1 MGLLAGLGSASVLIF
16 GLTAGVFVDRM
27 RRRPILIATDLG
39 RAALL
44 CSVPI
49 AAAYHV
55 LGMAQLY
62 ILAALAGVLT
72 VFFDVAYQSYL
83 PSLVQRDQLFEG
95 NTKLMITSTAAEV
108 VGPATTGLL
117 VQLITAPIAMLLDA
131 ASFVFSALMMILI
144 RRHDPAPDR
153 TAHEEQ
159 HVWRESL
166 AGVRFIAGEPVLRA
180 LAFRSVMMF
189 FFAGFLGTLYVI
201 YAIQTLHLHPAT
213 LGVTIAMGG
222 IGGIVGSL
230 IAGPLT
236 RRIGLGPAF
245 IYAAA
250 IHGLAVFLFP
260 LAGGSEIRA
269 MLFLMATQLFGD
281 CALTVYFINE
291 TSLRQTIAPARVL
304 GRVNA
309 AMQLATRGVVPLG
322 AVVGGFLTEAIGV
335 RPVLTIAAAGILASV
350 GWLLVAPIRTLRSAP
365 TETAPAGVI

>member
-16 GLTAGVFVDRM
+16 GLSAGVFVDRI

-55 LGMAQLY
+55 LGMPQLY
-62 ILAALAGVLT
+62 LLAALAGVLT

-83 PSLVQRDQLFEG
+83 PSLVERDQLFEG
-95 NTKLMITSTAAEV
+95 NTKLMLSSTAAEV
-108 VGPATTGLL
+108 AGPATTGIL

-131 ASFVFSALMMILI
+131 ASFVFSAFMVLLI
-144 RRHDPAPDR
+144 RKHDPAPDR

-159 HVWRESL
+159 HVWRESI
-166 AGVRFIAGEPVLRA
+166 AGIRFIAGEPVLRA

-201 YAIQTLHLHPAT
+201 YAIQILHLHPAT

-222 IGGIVGSL
+222 IGGIAGSL
-230 IAGPLT
+230 LAAPLT
-236 RRIGLGPAF
+236 KRFGLGPTF
-245 IYAAA
+245 IYAGAFQ
-250 IHGLAVFLFP
+250 GLTVFLFP
-260 LAGGSEIRA
+260 LAGGSETRA
-269 MLFLMATQLFGD
+269 MLFLMTTQLFGD
-281 CALTVYFINE
+281 CAMTIYFINE
-291 TSLRQTIAPARVL
+291 TSLRQTIAPPHML

-309 AMQLATRGVVPLG
+309 AMQLATRGVIPLG
-322 AVVGGFLTEAIGV
+322 AVVGGFLTEAIGM

-350 GWLLVAPIRTLRSAP
+350 GWLLVAPIRGLRSV
-365 TETAPAGVI
+365 PAE